1 MAYALTFSYD
11 ETGLRKRFMKSVYE
25 TGSKD
30 IIKKRKIMSTCSIK
44 NVVAVID
51 DATGPIGDIFT
62 DD

>member
-1 MAYALTFSYD
+1 
-11 ETGLRKRFMKSVYE
+11 MKSVYE